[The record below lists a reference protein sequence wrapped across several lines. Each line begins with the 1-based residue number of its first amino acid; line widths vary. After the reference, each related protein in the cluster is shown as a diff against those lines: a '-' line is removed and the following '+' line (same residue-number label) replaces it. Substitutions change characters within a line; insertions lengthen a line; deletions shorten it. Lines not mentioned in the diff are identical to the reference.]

1 MPKNYSQ
8 KEFEKDLTELE
19 NLIKENNKKNMKGGK
34 KSKKEEEEEEM
45 EEEEEEM
52 KGGKVEEDDKTRKFT
67 VCQLNGKDLTDEI
80 GHVEIKVGRTPLNAA
95 KKLLKSIAKHMKLK
109 GNARHSLKATF
120 MIRESTRGSK
130 KHDKMYGP
138 YHGRYHKYTPEEAK
152 KASIKK
158 ADGTLQK
165 FGLKPIVKL
174 AKHGKMNHQKGG
186 K

>member
-8 KEFEKDLTELE
+8 KEFEQDLKELE
-19 NLIKENNKKNMKGGK
+19 KLIKKNNKSNMKGGK
-34 KSKKEEEEEEM
+34 HSKEEEEEREEEEEEEM
-45 EEEEEEM
+45 E
-52 KGGKVEEDDKTRKFT
+52 GGKVEEDDKTRKFT

-109 GNARHSLKATF
+109 GNARHSLKVTF
-120 MIRESTRGSK
+120 VIRESTRGSK
-130 KHDKMYGP
+130 RHNKMYGP

-152 KASIKK
+152 KAAVKK
-158 ADGTLQK
+158 PDGTLQK
-165 FGLKPIVKL
+165 FGLKPMVKL
-174 AKHGKMNHQKGG
+174 AKHGKTNHQKGG